1 MTSDNKIIYDVIT
14 YEKENY
20 FLEPQFKLIW
30 NNNREIVG
38 VYKNKNNL
46 FFWNTI
52 DSIINDIDK
61 SYFKNKKINIH
72 KFI

>member
-1 MTSDNKIIYDVIT
+1 MSNDNKIIYDVIT

-52 DSIINDIDK
+52 DNIINDINK
-61 SYFKNKKINIH
+61 SYYKNKKINIH

>member
-52 DSIINDIDK
+52 DNIINDIDK
-61 SYFKNKKINIH
+61 SYHKNKKINIY